1 MFLFMNSTKKP
12 FRGIG
17 ERCEKFPNTKIFI
30 LQEPGTKKGEC
41 KGIIHLV
48 RSQNFSKN
56 KRFLPPGG
64 KKC

>member
-17 ERCEKFPNTKIFI
+17 ERCEKFPNTKMFI
-30 LQEPGTKKGEC
+30 IQEPGTKKGEC

-56 KRFLPPGG
+56 
-64 KKC
+64 